1 MKLKGK
7 AKARARKKA
16 KKAQAE
22 ANFKRLPEDIRSGF
36 AEDFGEV
43 CHKVGKTRY
52 DMSMQRWGLELMSGC
67 VNQLPHRIGEYLSL
81 IHI

>member
-22 ANFKRLPEDIRSGF
+22 ANFKRLPEDIRSVF
-36 AEDFGEV
+36 EEDFG
-43 CHKVGKTRY
+43 
-52 DMSMQRWGLELMSGC
+52 
-67 VNQLPHRIGEYLSL
+67 
-81 IHI
+81 